1 VRYQNNQI
9 SFRSILHFLMVVG
22 SGLSV
27 FKIKSNIPLIAFKK
41 EMSLKEIKFSNFF
54 QIIKDILEMNLE

>member
-1 VRYQNNQI
+1 
-9 SFRSILHFLMVVG
+9 MVVG